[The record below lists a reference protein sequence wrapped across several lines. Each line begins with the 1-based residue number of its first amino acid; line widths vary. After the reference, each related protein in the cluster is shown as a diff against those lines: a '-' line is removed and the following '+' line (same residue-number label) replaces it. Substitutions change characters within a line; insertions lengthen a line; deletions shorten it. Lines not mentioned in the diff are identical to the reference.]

1 MPPGAKLKTLA
12 VVLIAV
18 LVFGLLLAAMI
29 WVLAGAAVLAGLLWL
44 DMVVV
49 PRLAYRLGVP
59 RLVLDAS
66 LLVAVVGAG
75 WWVAGV
81 TAGVAAGA
89 LWLAGMTASRLGRS
103 WLRSRVRL
111 TVTSPS
117 ARSMPMLQLAPCR
130 QCGVASADAGDR
142 CPACGAPA

>member
-1 MPPGAKLKTLA
+1 MPPSAKLKTIA

-18 LVFGLLLAAMI
+18 LVFGLILAAMI
-29 WVLAGAAVLAGLLWL
+29 WVLAAAAVLAGLVWL
-44 DMVVV
+44 DIVVL

-59 RLVLDAS
+59 RLVLDVS

-75 WWVAGV
+75 WWIAGV

-89 LWLAGMTASRLGRS
+89 LCLAGMAASRVGRS

-117 ARSMPMLQLAPCR
+117 ATPMPMLLLAPCP